1 MGAWTHRRL
10 LKKTMTILF
19 FKRAIEDFR
28 KNRLLN
34 VVTLLTISLSILIV
48 SAFILFFVNTREIMN
63 FWKKGLRVM
72 AYLKADIPRSEL
84 PDLRRQIQTMSGVEN
99 LKFISKEDAFNQLK
113 AQMKR
118 QASLFDNLVKNP
130 LPDAFEIRLSP
141 TTQDWETVELL
152 ATRIEALDQVEDVEY
167 GQKWL
172 GRFTQIFDLF
182 TLTGYAMCTIFFMAA
197 VFIMANTIRL
207 VIYSRRD
214 EIEIMRLVG
223 AAERFI
229 KIPFYIQG
237 LLQGALGAGIA
248 LAVLFV
254 GFLFMAS
261 NIERGFFSGLFNIQ
275 FLSPLISGA
284 IILISVL
291 VGWLGSYLSL
301 KQYLKI

>member
-1 MGAWTHRRL
+1 
-10 LKKTMTILF
+10 MTILF

-28 KNRLLN
+28 NNRLLN
-34 VVTLLTISLSILIV
+34 VVTLLTVSLSILIV
-48 SAFILFFVNTREIMN
+48 SAFVLFFINTSEIMN

-72 AYLKADIPRSEL
+72 AYLKADIPGSEL
-84 PDLRRQIQTMSGVEN
+84 LDLRRQIQTLSGVESVM
-99 LKFISKEDAFNQLK
+99 FISKDDAYKQLK

-118 QASLFDNLVKNP
+118 QASLFDNLDKNP
-130 LPDAFEIRLSP
+130 LPDAFEIRMSP
-141 TTQDWETVELL
+141 STRSWEKVEFL
-152 ATRIEALDQVEDVEY
+152 ATQIESRDEVEEVEY

-237 LLQGALGAGIA
+237 LLQGALGACIG
-248 LAVLFV
+248 LAILFV
-254 GFLFMAS
+254 AFLFMAS
-261 NIERGFFSGLFNIQ
+261 NIERGFFFGLFNIQ
-275 FLSPLISGA
+275 FLSPLFLGI
-284 IILISVL
+284 IILISML

-301 KQYLKI
+301 KQFLKG

>member
-1 MGAWTHRRL
+1 M
-10 LKKTMTILF
+10 KILF

-28 KNRLLN
+28 NNRLLN
-34 VVTLLTISLSILIV
+34 VITFLTISLSILIV
-48 SAFILFFVNTREIMN
+48 SAFILFFINTNEIMN

-72 AYLKADIPRSEL
+72 VYLKPDIPRSDL
-84 PDLRRQIQTMSGVEN
+84 LDLRGQIQTMAGVESVM
-99 LKFISKEDAFNQLK
+99 FISKQDAFNQLK
-113 AQMKR
+113 AQMKS
-118 QASLFDNLVKNP
+118 QASLFDNLVENP
-130 LPDAFEIRLSP
+130 LPDAFEIQMNAVSQ
-141 TTQDWETVELL
+141 TWERVEFL
-152 ATRIEALDQVEDVEY
+152 AAQIESLEQVEEVEY

-172 GRFTQIFDLF
+172 GRFTQIFNLF

-237 LLQGALGAGIA
+237 LLQGALGAGVG

-254 GFLFMAS
+254 AFLFMAS
-261 NIERGFFSGLFNIQ
+261 NLEQGLFPGLFHIQ

-284 IILISVL
+284 IILISML
-291 VGWLGSYLSL
+291 VGWFGSYLSL
-301 KQYLKI
+301 KQYLKV

>member
-1 MGAWTHRRL
+1 
-10 LKKTMTILF
+10 MTILF

-28 KNRLLN
+28 NNRLLN
-34 VVTLLTISLSILIV
+34 VVTLLTVSLSILIV
-48 SAFILFFVNTREIMN
+48 SAFILFFINTSEIMN
-63 FWKKGLRVM
+63 LWKKGLRVM

-84 PDLRRQIQTMSGVEN
+84 LELRRQFQTMSGVEN
-99 LKFISKEDAFNQLK
+99 VIFISKDDAFNQLK

-118 QASLFDNLVKNP
+118 QASLFDDLVKNP
-130 LPDAFEIRLSP
+130 LPDAFEIRMSAA
-141 TTQDWETVELL
+141 TQSWEKVEFL
-152 ATRIEALDQVEDVEY
+152 AAQIESLDKVEEVEY

-182 TLTGYAMCTIFFMAA
+182 TFTGYAMCTIFFMAA

-237 LLQGALGAGIA
+237 LLQGALGASIS

-254 GFLFMAS
+254 AYLYMAS

-275 FLSPLISGA
+275 FLFPRVSGVV
-284 IILISVL
+284 ILISML
-291 VGWLGSYLSL
+291 AGWVRSYLSL
-301 KQYLKI
+301 KHVLKS

>member
-1 MGAWTHRRL
+1 
-10 LKKTMTILF
+10 
-19 FKRAIEDFR
+19 
-28 KNRLLN
+28 
-34 VVTLLTISLSILIV
+34 
-48 SAFILFFVNTREIMN
+48 MN

-72 AYLKADIPRSEL
+72 AYLKADIPGSEL
-84 PDLRRQIQTMSGVEN
+84 LDLRRQIRTLSGVESVI
-99 LKFISKEDAFNQLK
+99 FISKDDAYKQLK

-118 QASLFDNLVKNP
+118 QASLFDNLDKNP
-130 LPDAFEIRLSP
+130 LPDAFEIRMSP
-141 TTQDWETVELL
+141 STRSWEKVEFL
-152 ATRIEALDQVEDVEY
+152 ATQIESRDEVEEVEY

-237 LLQGALGAGIA
+237 LLQGALGACIG
-248 LAVLFV
+248 LAILFV
-254 GFLFMAS
+254 AFLFMAS

-275 FLSPLISGA
+275 FLSPLFLGI
-284 IILISVL
+284 IILISML

-301 KQYLKI
+301 KQFLKG

>member
-1 MGAWTHRRL
+1 
-10 LKKTMTILF
+10 MTILF

-28 KNRLLN
+28 NNRLLN
-34 VVTLLTISLSILIV
+34 VVTLLTVSLSILIV
-48 SAFILFFVNTREIMN
+48 SAFVLFFINTSEIMN

-72 AYLKADIPRSEL
+72 AYLKADIPGSEL
-84 PDLRRQIQTMSGVEN
+84 LDLRRQIQTLSGVESVM
-99 LKFISKEDAFNQLK
+99 FISKDDAYKQLK

-118 QASLFDNLVKNP
+118 QASLFDNLDKNP
-130 LPDAFEIRLSP
+130 LPDAFEIRMSP
-141 TTQDWETVELL
+141 STRSWEKVEFL
-152 ATRIEALDQVEDVEY
+152 ATQIESRDEVEEVEY

-237 LLQGALGAGIA
+237 LLQGALGACIG
-248 LAVLFV
+248 LAILFV
-254 GFLFMAS
+254 AFLFMAS

-275 FLSPLISGA
+275 FLSPLFLGI
-284 IILISVL
+284 IILISML

-301 KQYLKI
+301 

>member
-1 MGAWTHRRL
+1 
-10 LKKTMTILF
+10 
-19 FKRAIEDFR
+19 
-28 KNRLLN
+28 
-34 VVTLLTISLSILIV
+34 
-48 SAFILFFVNTREIMN
+48 MN

-72 AYLKADIPRSEL
+72 AYLKADIPGSEL
-84 PDLRRQIQTMSGVEN
+84 LDLRRQIQTLSGVESVM
-99 LKFISKEDAFNQLK
+99 FISKDDAYKQLK

-118 QASLFDNLVKNP
+118 QASLFDNLDKNP
-130 LPDAFEIRLSP
+130 LPDAFEIRMSP
-141 TTQDWETVELL
+141 STRSWEKVEFL
-152 ATRIEALDQVEDVEY
+152 ATQIESWDEVEEVEY

-237 LLQGALGAGIA
+237 LLQGALGACIG
-248 LAVLFV
+248 LAILFV
-254 GFLFMAS
+254 AFLFMAS

-275 FLSPLISGA
+275 FLSPLFLGI
-284 IILISVL
+284 IILISML

-301 KQYLKI
+301 KQFLKG